1 MSDTTVGQ
9 YLFLEEWAPLVEAL
23 RSAPELRV
31 EDMEGNPQDIV
42 TFLSGEKSA
51 LLFVSLG
58 SKDDLVALANLVKM
72 SKRALKDVPH
82 KIIVVNFT
90 GNKNVEK
97 AIMKMGILD
106 ILEEGIKPRA
116 LRFKIDFWVKS
127 IAHTLKNKPLTETK
141 KEMKSVEV
149 AQVEKRNDSP
159 QWIKPLDQESDIW
172 LVKNELEIK
181 KILGRWL
188 VKIMGP
194 SPHVASWSEIEGQR
208 GIWRFQ
214 VKDSHKNLF
223 LLGEGVWIFRGD
235 NKPEYNWKEH
245 LWTMAGDRIELF
257 YQNEK
262 AVFPR
267 FFIKEKVLQIA
278 KNSDFA
284 KTKQAI
290 IEETFNQEH
299 IFKKEVD
306 GPVEIQGI
314 ENDGVSFA
322 DLKGKSSTDN
332 LGSGPLS
339 GKTKAGADQ
348 FSDLDGKGST
358 DSLDYGAMK
367 GKNKNYSSES
377 GPLEGKSDGESLSSL
392 HKHES
397 KQSSPFVNPSEAP
410 EKNQS
415 QSGENPV
422 DDKNSKGFK
431 EEGKDPLSGKSK
443 SDSLDSFYNN
453 ETTPSSLVQKSKEDE
468 RRNSSDDVT
477 PVDERN
483 SKGFKEESKNPLS
496 GKYQTTDI
504 ETGKDGRAGKNNYD
518 SDELDQDGE
527 DKEVQKYYKE
537 HNEATQYEGKDL
549 AGKGSKADEIQ
560 GHLSSKLGQS
570 SKSQNTQEKGLQLKQ
585 GAGSGSK
592 QDNKS
597 SSAKN
602 EEREI
607 YHPSANLDSFFG
619 EEKKKSAE
627 KQKKDG
633 PQETSTTS
641 PTANIYPI
649 RPRNELEQEFAAE
662 EDNDQATGEGSLA
675 EISQTAKVYSFI
687 TQGSIKRLCDLDDHF
702 EDIVMLKVSGGDFM
716 ELQPV
721 QIDLSFHY
729 LKQKVPLKVDGVIEG
744 IDPDEN
750 NVFFVTVRLKGSQL
764 DQFEDFMAMYQKR
777 QSHIHQFLKRA
788 KGL

>member
-1 MSDTTVGQ
+1 MNDTTVGQ
-9 YLFLEEWAPLVEAL
+9 YLFLEDWAPLVEAL

-31 EDMEGNPQDIV
+31 EDMEGSPQDIV

-72 SKRALKDVPH
+72 SKSVLKDTPH

-127 IAHTLKNKPLTETK
+127 IAHTLKNKPLTDNR
-141 KEMKSVEV
+141 KEVKSVEV

-431 EEGKDPLSGKSK
+431 EE
-443 SDSLDSFYNN
+443 
-453 ETTPSSLVQKSKEDE
+453 
-468 RRNSSDDVT
+468 
-477 PVDERN
+477 
-483 SKGFKEESKNPLS
+483 SKNPLS

-560 GHLSSKLGQS
+560 GHLSSKIGQS
-570 SKSQNTQEKGLQLKQ
+570 SKSKNTQEKGLQLKQ

-592 QDNKS
+592 QDNKNS
-597 SSAKN
+597 SSKN
-602 EEREI
+602 KEREI

-641 PTANIYPI
+641 PAANIYPI

-687 TQGSIKRLCDLDDHF
+687 TQGSIKRLCDLDDYF
-702 EDIVMLKVSGGDFM
+702 EDIVMLRVTGGDFM

-721 QIDLSFHY
+721 QIDLRFHY